1 LELQYPGPRKR
12 EYLPALTG
20 LRFALAAWVML
31 HHLAGAGMMLHP
43 AVAMLPRPL
52 RSVAEGGYLAV
63 QTFFLLSGFVLAR
76 NYARTEWTRSSVIR
90 YLSGRFAR
98 IYPAYIL
105 SLAIVAYFIARFLA
119 RPWISTGSKA
129 SALLTYGLLLQGWRN
144 GAGPGWNTPAWSLSC
159 ELFFYV
165 CLPAILPFIWR
176 ARRGAFALVVTVS
189 FVAPVVLAHLNVP
202 FYWKPVHHFGD
213 FTMGIAAARIFGQLE
228 LRRNRER
235 LAPFFYL
242 PAIVFGAGLIAYPH
256 VLDGTYLDLNT
267 ALRPLNA
274 IALIGLALGGGLVAR
289 ALSIRVIE
297 YLGEASYSM
306 YILHVPLLWWYGNGG
321 LKRLHLAP
329 APAAVIYGVGV
340 LIAAVLSF
348 ELVEKPAS
356 RWIRRWTDNKV
367 ASPAP
372 LRAAA

>member
-1 LELQYPGPRKR
+1 
-12 EYLPALTG
+12 
-20 LRFALAAWVML
+20 
-31 HHLAGAGMMLHP
+31 MLHP
-43 AVAMLPRPL
+43 VVAALPRPL
-52 RSVAEGGYLAV
+52 RFLAEGGYLAV

-76 NYARTEWTRSSVIR
+76 NYARTEWNRASLFR
-90 YLSGRFAR
+90 YLSGRLAR

-105 SLAIVAYFIARFLA
+105 SLAIAGYFIARFLA
-119 RPWISTGSKA
+119 RPSISVESKA
-129 SALLTYGLLLQGWRN
+129 SALFNYALLLQGWRN

-159 ELFFYV
+159 ELFFYI

-176 ARRGAFALVVTVS
+176 AGGRAFASIVAVS
-189 FVAPVVLAHLNVP
+189 FIVPVVLAHLNVP

-213 FTMGIAAARIFGQLE
+213 FTMGIAAARIFGWLE
-228 LRRNRER
+228 LRRDRVR
-235 LAPFFYL
+235 LAPVLYL
-242 PAIVFGAGLIAYPH
+242 PAIVFGAGLIAYPR

-274 IALIGLALGGGLVAR
+274 IALIGLALGGGLAAK

-321 LKRLHLAP
+321 FKRMHLAP
-329 APAAVIYGVGV
+329 LPAAVLYGVAV
-340 LIAAVLSF
+340 VIAAVLSF
-348 ELVEKPAS
+348 EFVEKPAS
-356 RWIRRWTDNKV
+356 RWIRRWTDSKL
-367 ASPAP
+367 APPTP